1 MLKVSI
7 EKHKANVEVLL
18 EKTAGILQNILI
30 HLETIEKELA
40 IIAEYDDE
48 LEMLN
53 KYFKKKGLSNNNE
66 IYTFENTKT
75 GKVYDDMMSIAEK
88 EDFLKKNKHI
98 KQSSLTINISSGVRG
113 MGGMKNDGGW
123 KDNLSR
129 IADGHQID
137 VAQQHK
143 KRSIKEV
150 KTQQVVEKH
159 RRRQRGK
166 K

>member
-1 MLKVSI
+1 MP
-7 EKHKANVEVLL
+7 
-18 EKTAGILQNILI
+18 
-30 HLETIEKELA
+30 
-40 IIAEYDDE
+40 
-48 LEMLN
+48 
-53 KYFKKKGLSNNNE
+53 

-88 EDFLKKNKHI
+88 EQFLKKNKHI
-98 KQSSLTINISSGVRG
+98 EQKLTTINISSGVRG
-113 MGGMKNDGGW
+113 MGNMKNDGGW

-129 IADGHQID
+129 IADAHPTSEL
-137 VAQQHK
+137 AQQHR

-159 RRRQRGK
+159 RKIQQGK

>member
-1 MLKVSI
+1 MP
-7 EKHKANVEVLL
+7 
-18 EKTAGILQNILI
+18 
-30 HLETIEKELA
+30 
-40 IIAEYDDE
+40 
-48 LEMLN
+48 
-53 KYFKKKGLSNNNE
+53 

-88 EDFLKKNKHI
+88 ETFLKKNKHI
-98 KQSSLTINISSGVRG
+98 KQRLTSLNISSGVRG
-113 MGGMKNDGGW
+113 MGGMNNDGGW

-129 IADGHQID
+129 IADAHPNSAL
-137 VAQQHK
+137 AQQHK

>member
-1 MLKVSI
+1 MP
-7 EKHKANVEVLL
+7 
-18 EKTAGILQNILI
+18 
-30 HLETIEKELA
+30 
-40 IIAEYDDE
+40 
-48 LEMLN
+48 
-53 KYFKKKGLSNNNE
+53 
-66 IYTFENTKT
+66 IYTFENIKT

-88 EDFLKKNKHI
+88 ETFLKKNKHI
-98 KQSSLTINISSGVRG
+98 KQRLTSLNISSAVRG

-129 IADGHQID
+129 IADAHPNSAL
-137 VAQQHK
+137 AQQHK

-159 RRRQRGK
+159 RRRQKGK